1 MRQTNK
7 SSSQENACS
16 NKTLVE
22 FAWTHPLSQMNR
34 LELQLA
40 RMMNF
45 DPISAFL
52 LEMVSESCYQIAS
65 SVIELWKSE
74 GWIHTSLTELSHGY
88 SSSFILLWNKD
99 VSLGLKYFDTV
110 LRSFTHGIRRTNIR
124 VNYTSP
130 LYVKDSPFRITLC
143 DLEHVETFKP
153 DVQGYSYLSR
163 MIAEIFIL
171 SCLPGV
177 AHRQGE
183 HPFPIDPRLGFVY
196 FLDFP
201 LQELKPLDKRLVGEH
216 IKHGFSCA
224 LIDHG
229 IAAKPFFT
237 AWDANQWSLAVE
249 DVADAIRTDVLR
261 MSRIAKIAEHF
272 VLVLES
278 LLPTKAGG

>member
-1 MRQTNK
+1 MKNSRSRENERSQT
-7 SSSQENACS
+7 Q
-16 NKTLVE
+16 VE
-22 FAWTHPLSQMNR
+22 LDRAHALSQMNR
-34 LELQLA
+34 LELQIV

-45 DPISAFL
+45 DSISAFL
-52 LEMVSESCYQIAS
+52 LEMVSESCYLMT
-65 SVIELWKSE
+65 VGLTKMWKSD
-74 GWIHTSLTELSHGY
+74 GSVHTSLTELSHGY
-88 SSSFILLWNKD
+88 SGSFILLWNKD
-99 VSLGLKYFDTV
+99 VRLGLKYFDTV
-110 LRSFTHGIRRTNIR
+110 LRSFTAGIRHTNIG

-130 LYVKDSPFRITLC
+130 LYVKDSPFSITIC

-183 HPFPIDPRLGFVY
+183 HPLPIDPRLGFVY

-201 LQELKPLDKRLVGEH
+201 LEKFKPLDKKLIGEH

-229 IAAKPFFT
+229 IPATPFFT
-237 AWDANQWSLAVE
+237 VWDANQWSLAVE

-278 LLPTKAGG
+278 LLPSIGGD